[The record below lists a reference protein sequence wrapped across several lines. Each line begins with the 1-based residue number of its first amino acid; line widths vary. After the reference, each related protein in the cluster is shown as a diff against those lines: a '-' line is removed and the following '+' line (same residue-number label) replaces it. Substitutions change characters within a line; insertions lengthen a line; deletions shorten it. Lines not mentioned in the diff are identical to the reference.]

1 MKWRQQ
7 MSERWRKYGR
17 TYLPYVGIVA
27 ILISMGAGWQ
37 WRHGN
42 TQGAVTE
49 TATTE
54 TEEKPAEGA
63 EAAETVRKEPG
74 TCVCSTL
81 AAVRPQAVKDLFAPV
96 SLPPVQENTPPT
108 GSADATEGV
117 PTGSGRVEE
126 FPKVCGFIQA
136 GQQSIV
142 LLREGDKTRACQ
154 VGDTIG
160 PYVVVYIRGRCIGLG
175 RDNMVKEVTG

>member
-1 MKWRQQ
+1 M
-7 MSERWRKYGR
+7 
-17 TYLPYVGIVA
+17 
-27 ILISMGAGWQ
+27 
-37 WRHGN
+37 
-42 TQGAVTE
+42 VTE

-63 EAAETVRKEPG
+63 EAAETVRKESG

-81 AAVRPQAVKDLFAPV
+81 AAVRPQAVKDLFAPA
-96 SLPPVQENTPPT
+96 SIPPVQESTPSPE
-108 GSADATEGV
+108 AAEATEAV
-117 PTGSGRVEE
+117 PTGSVSVEE
-126 FPKVCGFIQA
+126 LPKVCGFIQA
-136 GQQSIV
+136 GQQPIV

-160 PYVVVYIRGRCIGLG
+160 TYVVVYIRGRCIGLG

>member
-1 MKWRQQ
+1 
-7 MSERWRKYGR
+7 
-17 TYLPYVGIVA
+17 
-27 ILISMGAGWQ
+27 MGAGWQ

-42 TQGAVTE
+42 TQGVVTE

-63 EAAETVRKEPG
+63 EAAETVRKESG

-81 AAVRPQAVKDLFAPV
+81 AAVRPQAVKDLFAPA
-96 SLPPVQENTPPT
+96 SIPPVQESTPSPE
-108 GSADATEGV
+108 AAEATEAV
-117 PTGSGRVEE
+117 PTGSVSVEE
-126 FPKVCGFIQA
+126 LPKVCGFIQA
-136 GQQSIV
+136 GQQPIV

-160 PYVVVYIRGRCIGLG
+160 TYVVVYIRGRCIGLG